1 VLVVGF
7 YQSSPEGRASIGFPI
22 VLLSLTDKLIKAHDK
37 RQRSHGV
44 EPPAETVSLGDTSSL
59 VIREP

>member
-22 VLLSLTDKLIKAHDK
+22 VLLSLADKLIKAHDK

-59 VIREP
+59 VMREP